1 MIAGLAYDH
10 HSDFEGHTYVDLLQ
24 DTAVQVPGFETKTV
38 PLPETEFWFWL
49 DEMAGFDNAEDSE
62 YDNAILLE
70 HAPPYR
76 LHHPLALHIACCW
89 WRDIG
94 RRRRIGSRSK
104 VFNWLAHTCF
114 EASAACYTELQ
125 TQGHSS
131 SLIGTNTLQ
140 VS

>member
-62 YDNAILLE
+62 HDNAVLLE
-70 HAPPYR
+70 HAPPLPPSPPTSLVYCLLLVAR
-76 LHHPLALHIACCW
+76 HRTPT
-89 WRDIG
+89 
-94 RRRRIGSRSK
+94 
-104 VFNWLAHTCF
+104 AHRKQKQ
-114 EASAACYTELQ
+114 S
-125 TQGHSS
+125 
-131 SLIGTNTLQ
+131 I
-140 VS
+140 